1 MDSAATLVYVI
12 ASVVMVIIVVPYCY
26 ILSQIFINECLT
38 SEVKTEEKKEE
49 ESLLTQKSELV
60 LHQERLKLDLDED
73 DAEVER
79 LLQPHQ
85 KQPLA

>member
-12 ASVVMVIIVVPYCY
+12 ASVVIVIIVVPYCY

-38 SEVKTEEKKEE
+38 SKVKTEEKKEE
-49 ESLLTQKSELV
+49 ESLLTQNSELV
-60 LHQERLKLDLDED
+60 LNQERLKLDLDED

-85 KQPLA
+85 NHNR